1 MKLYTE
7 EQVREL
13 IRKTY
18 CGDFYDNDTPD
29 DLVNE
34 LTPIELPSDEEI
46 ENHIEDNFLKAKN
59 VHKYTEMEQL
69 LMKVITIAL
78 VLYGQLIKLNNKTM
92 ENKRVT
98 ALEWLENKLIINGS
112 GATITFPELFEQA
125 KQMEKEQMIDAYY
138 EGKHSGFKEED

>member
-13 IRKTY
+13 VRKTY

-46 ENHIEDNFLKAKN
+46 DEQLPNNSEGNYVSGFYDGVDWLINHIKQQDND
-59 VHKYTEMEQL
+59 
-69 LMKVITIAL
+69 
-78 VLYGQLIKLNNKTM
+78 
-92 ENKRVT
+92 R
-98 ALEWLENKLIINGS
+98 
-112 GATITFPELFEQA
+112 
-125 KQMEKEQMIDAYY
+125 
-138 EGKHSGFKEED
+138 